1 LEGKVTLTG
10 AILIAS
16 FAVYSWKIFGQSVPK
31 SLLKNP
37 RVSRIAGLLTVAL
50 LSALV
55 GVQGFTSSG
64 QIQFDARVPALLV
77 AAILLYLRAPFI
89 VMVAAAALVAAL
101 VRLWF

>member
-1 LEGKVTLTG
+1 VTLTV

-16 FAVYSWKIFGQSVPK
+16 LAVYSWKILGHSVPK
-31 SLLKNP
+31 SLLKSP

-77 AAILLYLRAPFI
+77 AAIFLYLRAPFI